1 MADETTTTGTASET
15 STALNGSQS
24 PDSQAAPQAT
34 DLEKEIQRLRSEQG
48 RQMAE
53 LKRQAAFAQ
62 QQAQQAE
69 LRAQQAAMA
78 NMDDFQ
84 KAQYRAEMAEREVMT
99 LRQQIES
106 NMLAQQRFERI
117 SALSLKTGVPL
128 EHLNQA
134 ETPDDLAVLVADWK
148 ERQIDEQVKARTD
161 KAAERAK
168 ANKVDLGG
176 GKPHESEKSD
186 DALFREAKGDPLKL
200 AKLLIRKAA

>member
-1 MADETTTTGTASET
+1 MADETTTPGTASET

-24 PDSQAAPQAT
+24 PTDSQAAPTTAT

-84 KAQYRAEMAEREVMT
+84 KAQYRAEMAERENMT

-117 SALSLKTGVPL
+117 SALSIKTGVPL

-134 ETPDDLAVLVADWK
+134 ETPDDLALLVADWK
-148 ERQIDEQVKARTD
+148 EKQIDEQVKARTD

-176 GKPHESEKSD
+176 GKPHESDSSD
-186 DALFREAKGDPLKL
+186 EAKFKKAKGNPLEL
-200 AKLLIRKAA
+200 AKLLIR

>member
-15 STALNGSQS
+15 STAPNGSQS

-106 NMLAQQRFERI
+106 NLLAQQRFERI
-117 SALSLKTGVPL
+117 SALSIKTGVPL

-176 GKPHESEKSD
+176 GRPHESEKSD
-186 DALFREAKGDPLKL
+186 DALFKEAKGDPLKL

>member
-1 MADETTTTGTASET
+1 MADETTTTGTASEM

-34 DLEKEIQRLRSEQG
+34 DLEKELQKLRSEQG

-53 LKRQAAFAQ
+53 LRRQAAFAQ

-117 SALSLKTGVPL
+117 SALSIKTGVPL

>member
-1 MADETTTTGTASET
+1 MADETTTTGTAQDT
-15 STALNGSQS
+15 GTAPNGSQS

-84 KAQYRAEMAEREVMT
+84 KAQYRAEMAERENMT

-117 SALSLKTGVPL
+117 SALSIKTGVPL

-134 ETPDDLAVLVADWK
+134 ETPDDLALLVAEWK
-148 ERQIDEQVKARTD
+148 EKQIDEQVKARTD

-176 GKPHESEKSD
+176 GKPHESDSSD
-186 DALFREAKGDPLKL
+186 EAKFKKAKGNPLEL
-200 AKLLIRKAA
+200 AKLLIR

>member
-84 KAQYRAEMAEREVMT
+84 KAQYRAEMAERENMT

-117 SALSLKTGVPL
+117 SALSIKTGVPL

-148 ERQIDEQVKARTD
+148 EKQIDEQVKQRTD

-168 ANKVDLGG
+168 ANRVDLGG
-176 GKPHESEKSD
+176 GKPHESDSSD
-186 DALFREAKGDPLKL
+186 EAKFKKAKGNPLEL
-200 AKLLIRKAA
+200 AKLLIR

>member
-1 MADETTTTGTASET
+1 MADETTTTGTAQDT
-15 STALNGSQS
+15 GTAPNGSQS

-34 DLEKEIQRLRSEQG
+34 DLEKEFQRLRSEQG

-84 KAQYRAEMAEREVMT
+84 KAQYRAEMAERENMT

-117 SALSLKTGVPL
+117 SALSIKTGVPL

-134 ETPDDLAVLVADWK
+134 ETPDDLALLVAEWK
-148 ERQIDEQVKARTD
+148 EKQIDEQVKARTD

-176 GKPHESEKSD
+176 GKPHESDSSD
-186 DALFREAKGDPLKL
+186 EAKFKKAKGNPLEL
-200 AKLLIRKAA
+200 AKLLIR

>member
-15 STALNGSQS
+15 STAPNGSQS

-84 KAQYRAEMAEREVMT
+84 KAQYRAEMAERENMT

-117 SALSLKTGVPL
+117 SALSIKTGVPL

-148 ERQIDEQVKARTD
+148 EKQIDEQVKQRTD

-176 GKPHESEKSD
+176 GKPHESDSSD
-186 DALFREAKGDPLKL
+186 EAKFKKAKGNPLEL
-200 AKLLIRKAA
+200 AKLLIR

>member
-1 MADETTTTGTASET
+1 MADETTTTGTAQDT
-15 STALNGSQS
+15 GTAPNGSQS
-24 PDSQAAPQAT
+24 PADSQAAPQAT

-84 KAQYRAEMAEREVMT
+84 KAQYRAEVAERDNMA

-117 SALSLKTGVPL
+117 SALSIKTGVPL

-134 ETPDDLAVLVADWK
+134 ETPDDLALLVAEWK
-148 ERQIDEQVKARTD
+148 EKQIDEQVKARTD

-176 GKPHESEKSD
+176 GKPHESDSSD
-186 DALFREAKGDPLKL
+186 EAKFKKAKGNPLEL
-200 AKLLIRKAA
+200 AKLLIR

>member
-176 GKPHESEKSD
+176 GKPHEPDSSD
-186 DALFREAKGDPLKL
+186 EAKFKKAKGNPLEL
-200 AKLLIRKAA
+200 AKLLIR

>member
-117 SALSLKTGVPL
+117 SALSIKTGVPL

-148 ERQIDEQVKARTD
+148 EKQIDEQVKQRTD

-176 GKPHESEKSD
+176 GKPHESDSSD
-186 DALFREAKGDPLKL
+186 EAKFKKAKGNPLEL
-200 AKLLIRKAA
+200 AKLLIR

>member
-84 KAQYRAEMAEREVMT
+84 KAQYRAEMAERENMT

-117 SALSLKTGVPL
+117 SALSIKTGVPL

-148 ERQIDEQVKARTD
+148 EKQIDEQVKARTD

-176 GKPHESEKSD
+176 GKPHESDSSD
-186 DALFREAKGDPLKL
+186 EAKFKKAKGNPLEL
-200 AKLLIRKAA
+200 AKLLIR

>member
-117 SALSLKTGVPL
+117 SALSIKTGVPL

-134 ETPDDLAVLVADWK
+134 ETPDDLALLVADWK
-148 ERQIDEQVKARTD
+148 EKQIDEQVKARTD

-168 ANKVDLGG
+168 ANRVDLGG
-176 GKPHESEKSD
+176 GKPHESDASD
-186 DALFREAKGDPLKL
+186 EAKFKKAKGNPLEL
-200 AKLLIRKAA
+200 AKLLIR

>member
-15 STALNGSQS
+15 STAPNGSQS

-84 KAQYRAEMAEREVMT
+84 KAQYRAEMAERENMT

-106 NMLAQQRFERI
+106 NMLAQQRVERI
-117 SALSLKTGVPL
+117 SALSIKTGVPL

-148 ERQIDEQVKARTD
+148 EKQIDEQVKARTD

-168 ANKVDLGG
+168 ANRVDLGG
-176 GKPHESEKSD
+176 GKPHESDSSD
-186 DALFREAKGDPLKL
+186 EAKFKK
-200 AKLLIRKAA
+200 AKFYKTK